1 MPRKGK
7 TKSLNIRF
15 TEPEYLF
22 IEYLSKTLGVS
33 KGEAVRRTLFA
44 YQYLMETP
52 LHKLVRPL
60 PDLLKEDLPD
70 LTKKEKTPTDA
81 PPLPP
86 DVAR

>member
-15 TEPEYLF
+15 TEPEMLF
-22 IEYLSKTLGVS
+22 IEFLSRRLACS

-70 LTKKEKTPTDA
+70 LTENEKTPSDT

-86 DVAR
+86 